1 MLLKADKIMGGFITK
16 ILEESWK
23 YGDYITLDTFRTIH
37 NLLVTYD
44 LKHNE
49 IFSEVVDKIYV
60 DIKNIRK
67 KSHLNI
73 NYIEHLGFVLDE
85 NIYAANG
92 RFNYIYRAKGNRTI
106 WFENGVIK
114 EYSVYCTIDDNG
126 FCFSLVE
133 LDCLDCSSSEAEQFW
148 KEDYDSPIYKLKHIE
163 YILKRLLNINKA
175 YMKDYYIEYLMNPPD
190 VAVLSE
196 FSNKLRLEIWES
208 IFNLGKRA
216 INGNEDERSLFK
228 YCIEFMARIDI
239 DVDSKSL
246 IDFFADIIK
255 YKENKDNLNIEWIIE
270 TVEKIGKKIDKNTDK
285 LSSKIEELS
294 KEDIIELKPGMGGI
308 SLNLNEVGRR
318 VKKKIKK

>member
-1 MLLKADKIMGGFITK
+1 MLLKSDKIMSGLITK

-23 YGDYITLDTFRTIH
+23 YGKYITLDTLRNIH
-37 NLLVTYD
+37 NLLVKYD

-49 IFSEVVDKIYV
+49 IFSEVVVKIYV

-67 KSHLNI
+67 ESDRNI
-73 NYIEHLGFVLDE
+73 DYIEHSGFILDE

-114 EYSVYCTIDDNG
+114 EYSVYCTIDNNG
-126 FCFSLVE
+126 FYFSLEE
-133 LDCLDCSSSEAEQFW
+133 LDCLNFSSSEAEQFL
-148 KEDYDSPIYKLKHIE
+148 KKDYDSPIYKLKHIE
-163 YILKRLLNINKA
+163 YILKRLMNINKV

-196 FSNKLRLEIWES
+196 FSKKLRLEIWES
-208 IFNLGKRA
+208 IFSLGKRA
-216 INGNEDERSLFK
+216 INGNEDERNLFK
-228 YCIEFMARIDI
+228 YCIELMASIDI

-255 YKENKDNLNIEWIIE
+255 YNGNKYNLNIEWIIE
-270 TVEKIGKKIDKNTDK
+270 TMETIGNKMDKNTDK
-285 LSSKIEELS
+285 LSRKMEELS
-294 KEDIIELKPGMGGI
+294 KGDIIELKPGIGGI